1 MKEECLICKAPLE
14 YLEIDVPLWLA
25 AMLHRTINA
34 LKTLP
39 LLPGKTAVDFP
50 VAKPPLNWYNKL

>member
-25 AMLHRTINA
+25 AMLHKIINA
-34 LKTLP
+34 LENDAP
-39 LLPGKTAVDFP
+39 SSRQNSRRFPRCKTAT
-50 VAKPPLNWYNKL
+50 KLV